1 MEKLKVLALYSQ
13 GIVESY
19 EELDEWEELIFL
31 VYKKY
36 YLERKKLFFALKTR
50 DIKYF
55 SSFFENQ
62 TSRLKKIWKF
72 VKSKNIYQLLV
83 KVEDEN

>member
-62 TSRLKKIWKF
+62 TSPLKKIWKF